1 MKRIMAITLLMLLTL
16 STAFAHGGAEHVM
29 GTVVKVSNDT
39 IDVKTMKGDTKQ
51 IMFDAKTSFT
61 KAGAKIQASDVKEGD
76 RVVIDVHEM
85 KEMGGMLQAESV
97 KVGSAKAKAAAAK
110 EKAHAH

>member
-1 MKRIMAITLLMLLTL
+1 MKRMLAFTLLMLLTL

-51 IMFDAKTSFT
+51 IMFDSKTSFT
-61 KAGAKIQASDVKEGD
+61 KAGARIQASDLKEGD

-97 KVGSAKAKAAAAK
+97 KVGNAKAKATAK